1 MLNKFY
7 LWLYYYTVINF
18 HDMLNKFY
26 QVNNKGGK
34 KCYDCALLCFLLILD
49 KN

>member
-7 LWLYYYTVINF
+7 LWLYYYNVISF

-26 QVNNKGGK
+26 QVNNKCSE
-34 KCYDCALLCFLLILD
+34 KCYDCALLSFLLILD